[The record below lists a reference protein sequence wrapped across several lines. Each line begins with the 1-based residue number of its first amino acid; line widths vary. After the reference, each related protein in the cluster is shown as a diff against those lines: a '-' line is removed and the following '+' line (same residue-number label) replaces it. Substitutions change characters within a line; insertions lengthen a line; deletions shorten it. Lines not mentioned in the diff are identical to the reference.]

1 MNKTK
6 EYQAILAAWHDAQE
20 RDDTD
25 IIIAI
30 IVALFCLSDE
40 QGAPHSTDMLR
51 AYTTAQ
57 FEGAITFIRGKQA
70 IAQADGKQAL
80 VDMCNDSVEYIRKN
94 CLQEVTA

>member
-1 MNKTK
+1 
-6 EYQAILAAWHDAQE
+6 
-20 RDDTD
+20 
-25 IIIAI
+25 
-30 IVALFCLSDE
+30 
-40 QGAPHSTDMLR
+40 MLK